1 MGLEALELKPQGQG
15 GLEIRKFQHVTG
27 RSSACHGLAASVCPP
42 AFYPMTGMQ
51 TACRSPTRPG
61 TVREA
66 HVMNAG
72 KPARSDRVERFVRG
86 ILAFALLAGV
96 VWALAESGPGP
107 VIKWV
112 RQLAWV

>member
-1 MGLEALELKPQGQG
+1 
-15 GLEIRKFQHVTG
+15 
-27 RSSACHGLAASVCPP
+27 
-42 AFYPMTGMQ
+42 
-51 TACRSPTRPG
+51 
-61 TVREA
+61 
-66 HVMNAG
+66 MNAG